1 MNAVDGAAGNAMIL
15 PDRCLLLGIADKVL
29 AERLARAVK
38 RITRA
43 GRVVVASTLSHLEQ
57 LSTRIAPDAILLE
70 CELLGNSP
78 LEDFLRQLTVTAPVI
93 LIAPLERQAEVAR
106 FVAGGDI
113 EFVARAGD
121 FIPMAASL
129 VERRMRWARMSESVL
144 GPPWAPLPADIGA
157 VFRHEINNP
166 LTGILGNAELVL
178 SHRDGLSTTDA
189 QRLQTVVDLAV
200 RLRET
205 IRRLSNA
212 WENQRPSAKSA

>member
-1 MNAVDGAAGNAMIL
+1 MNAVDGVARNAMIL
-15 PDRCLLLGIADKVL
+15 PDQCLLLGIADKAL
-29 AERLARAVK
+29 ADRLVRAVK
-38 RITRA
+38 RVARK
-43 GRVVVASTLSHLEQ
+43 GRVVVASTLSHLHQ
-57 LSTRIAPDAILLE
+57 LSARIAPDAILLE
-70 CELLGNSP
+70 CEMLGNSP

-106 FVAGGDI
+106 FVAGGGV

-129 VERRMRWARMSESVL
+129 VERRLRWARMSESVL
-144 GPPWAPLPADIGA
+144 GPPWAAMPADIGA

-178 SHRDGLSTTDA
+178 SHRDCLSATDA